1 MPQTELDLEDVR
13 SRATRAAQTWA
24 PGCEVTELVSMEG
37 GTVGLVYAGTIAGGP
52 PEHPTVVLK
61 IAPPGLPPLRNRDV
75 LRQARCIQALDGQP
89 GVGVPPFLF
98 SDEGEPN
105 DIPPFFAT
113 GRVAGECEEPL
124 LEAERNRRPDE
135 VIQGRAHAAV
145 RMLAALHR
153 VDPDGHRPRG
163 RAGHDAG
170 GRGRSLDPDLR
181 HGPRRVPH
189 GLRGLR
195 RGAAGHRPEPLPDRI
210 VHGDYRLGNMLSE
223 GTEVRAIIDWEIWSR
238 SDPRL
243 DLSWLLF
250 FTEEAGHPAARAGMD
265 SGMPSDAEL
274 LALYESETGA
284 SVPDLDWFHALTRY
298 KEAAAMALIAKLAVR
313 RGQGDM
319 IHEWARH
326 GAGARRRRL
335 PARQLNRGDVAPS

>member
-13 SRATRAAQTWA
+13 SRATRAAQAWA

-124 LEAERNRRPDE
+124 LEAERNRRSDE

-153 VDPDGHRPRG
+153 VDPDAIGLGDEPVTTPVGEVDRWTRTFDTVPDEYRTG
-163 RAGHDAG
+163 YEACADALRATA
-170 GRGRSLDPDLR
+170 
-181 HGPRRVPH
+181 
-189 GLRGLR
+189 
-195 RGAAGHRPEPLPDRI
+195 PEPLPDRI

-250 FTEEAGHPAARAGMD
+250 FTEEAGHPAARPGWTPACPATSSCSRSTSPRRERRCPTSTG
-265 SGMPSDAEL
+265 STPSPA
-274 LALYESETGA
+274 
-284 SVPDLDWFHALTRY
+284 TRRRPRWRSSPSSPS
-298 KEAAAMALIAKLAVR
+298 AAARAT
-313 RGQGDM
+313 
-319 IHEWARH
+319 
-326 GAGARRRRL
+326 
-335 PARQLNRGDVAPS
+335 